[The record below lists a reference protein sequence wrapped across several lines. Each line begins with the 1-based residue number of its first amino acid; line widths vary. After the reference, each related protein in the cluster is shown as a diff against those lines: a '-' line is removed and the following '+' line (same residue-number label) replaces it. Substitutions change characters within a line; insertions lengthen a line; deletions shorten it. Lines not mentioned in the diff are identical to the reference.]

1 MERLAIC
8 PGSFDPITKGHE
20 EIIRPAASLFDR
32 VIVVVSANP
41 DKNPIFSLDERVRLI
56 HAVCVDM
63 PNVEVDKFSGLLIDY
78 VRRKSAVAIVK
89 GLRAVSDFDYEFQM
103 ALTNRKL
110 MPQAE
115 TVFLTPSS
123 DNMYLSSSMV
133 RQIARFGGDVSSFV
147 PSIILDTVVERLKIK
162 FPETETADE

>member
-20 EIIRPAASLFDR
+20 EIIRRAASLFDR

-78 VRRKSAVAIVK
+78 VRRTSAVAIVK

>member
-20 EIIRPAASLFDR
+20 EIIRRAASLFDR

-147 PSIILDTVVERLKIK
+147 PSIILDTVVERLNIK
-162 FPETETADE
+162 FPDTETADE

>member
-1 MERLAIC
+1 MRRSSGGGEPLRPGDRGGER
-8 PGSFDPITKGHE
+8 
-20 EIIRPAASLFDR
+20 
-32 VIVVVSANP
+32 NP

-147 PSIILDTVVERLKIK
+147 PSIILDTVVERLKTK

>member
-20 EIIRPAASLFDR
+20 EIIRRAASLFDR

-110 MPQAE
+110 YPEAE
-115 TVFLTPSS
+115 TVFLTTAA
-123 DNMYLSSSMV
+123 DNMYLSSSLV
-133 RQIARFGGDVSSFV
+133 KQVAGLGGDISEFV
-147 PSIILDTVVERLKIK
+147 PACIVPDIMKKIGR
-162 FPETETADE
+162 DEENDR

>member
-20 EIIRPAASLFDR
+20 EIIRRAASLFDR

-89 GLRAVSDFDYEFQM
+89 GLRAVSDYENELQM
-103 ALTNRKL
+103 ALINRKL
-110 MPQAE
+110 NPRLE
-115 TVFLTPSS
+115 TMFLPSS
-123 DNMYLSSSMV
+123 AKYTYVSSSMV
-133 RQIARFGGDVSSFV
+133 KEMARYGAELSDFVPREIIGDVQRKMDSRR
-147 PSIILDTVVERLKIK
+147 DG
-162 FPETETADE
+162 

>member
-20 EIIRPAASLFDR
+20 EIIRRAASLFDR

-63 PNVEVDKFSGLLIDY
+63 PNVEVDKFSGLLIDS

>member
-20 EIIRPAASLFDR
+20 EIIRRAASLFDR

-63 PNVEVDKFSGLLIDY
+63 PNVEVDKFCGLLIDY

>member
-20 EIIRPAASLFDR
+20 EIIRRAASLFDR

-78 VRRKSAVAIVK
+78 VRRKSAVA
-89 GLRAVSDFDYEFQM
+89 DFDYEFQM

>member
-20 EIIRPAASLFDR
+20 EIIRRAASLFDR

-147 PSIILDTVVERLKIK
+147 PSIILDTVVERLNIK

>member
-20 EIIRPAASLFDR
+20 EIIRRAASLFDR
-32 VIVVVSANP
+32 VIVVV
-41 DKNPIFSLDERVRLI
+41 K
-56 HAVCVDM
+56 
-63 PNVEVDKFSGLLIDY
+63 VDKFSGLLIDY

>member
-1 MERLAIC
+1 MERLASC

-20 EIIRPAASLFDR
+20 EIIRRAASLFDR

>member
-20 EIIRPAASLFDR
+20 EIIRRAASLFDL

>member
-20 EIIRPAASLFDR
+20 EIIRRAASLFDR

-110 MPQAE
+110 MPQTE